1 MGASTAREYPV
12 VLENDENGTVI
23 ATVPDVPGV
32 VTYGDD
38 ADEALANAIEALTV
52 MISGLMDDNE
62 SVPAPSRPKKGQPT
76 VVLPPLVESKALLYE
91 TMRKAGVSKA
101 ELARRLG
108 GKNPTHI
115 TRLLNVLHKS
125 RHDQLDEA
133 MAALGTRLVV
143 SAEPLPPLIREK
155 KAV

>member
-1 MGASTAREYPV
+1 MNASKSREYPV
-12 VLENDENGTVI
+12 TLESDENGTVI
-23 ATVPDVPGV
+23 ATVPDVRGV

-38 ADEALANAIEALTV
+38 ADEAVAQSTEALTV

-62 SVPAPSRPKKGQPT
+62 EIPAPSRPKKGQPT
-76 VVLPPLVESKALLYE
+76 IALPPLVESKVLLYE
-91 TMRKAGVSKA
+91 TMRRVGVSRA

-115 TRLLNVLHKS
+115 TRLLNVLHQS

-133 MAALGTRLVV
+133 MAVLGARLVV
-143 SAEPLPPLIREK
+143 SAEPLPPLERER
-155 KAV
+155 KAG